1 MRAARLP
8 NFQSTI
14 DWHILHLLGSHAMPK
29 AGRWAERAEPD
40 EKGRAERFAADLV
53 KAAPGTGG
61 AHTEKNNGV
70 SPPWG
75 AKQWGAKQW
84 GAKEVGAIGAGY
96 L

>member
-1 MRAARLP
+1 MP

-61 AHTEKNNGV
+61 AHTVFKFVE
-70 SPPWG
+70 
-75 AKQWGAKQW
+75 
-84 GAKEVGAIGAGY
+84 